1 MDIFST
7 VEVEYIF
14 SYTAE
19 NDMKLCVVKK
29 HFRNNKSV
37 IMKINNEDH
46 HRYYHVYDNTK
57 ESCTSSKAMCV
68 TMETDEIKTFTS
80 IIAGMEVAE
89 QYFRKV
95 TINKSLILLTSS
107 LR

>member
-14 SYTAE
+14 SYIAD
-19 NDMKLCVVKK
+19 NDMKLRVLKK
-29 HFRNNKSV
+29 HFGNNKPV

-57 ESCTSSKAMCV
+57 ESSTSSKV
-68 TMETDEIKTFTS
+68 
-80 IIAGMEVAE
+80 
-89 QYFRKV
+89 R
-95 TINKSLILLTSS
+95 
-107 LR
+107 

>member
-14 SYTAE
+14 SYTAD

-46 HRYYHVYDNTK
+46 HRYYHLYDNKK
-57 ESCTSSKAMCV
+57 ESSTSSKAMCV
-68 TMETDEIKTFTS
+68 TMGTNEIKTFTS
-80 IIAGMEVAE
+80 IIAGMEMAE

-95 TINKSLILLTSS
+95 TINNSLTLLTSS